1 MFEKTMKLR
10 TAVILCGGKGT
21 RLGLIGKKM
30 PKTLVQINGRPILWY
45 ILNELINNKF
55 NHFILPIGHKGEMI
69 KDYIKNVF
77 SFKKYKIEVIKTGIN
92 SSISKRINKIKNK
105 ILSNN
110 FILLNGDAIF
120 SFNLN
125 KIYLEHLKKNKDI
138 TFLISHA
145 NLSYGVVN
153 IKKNKIINF
162 ERETRFD
169 IVSTS
174 KKKNIYSR
182 VYSGLSVINKKVLK
196 SYNFEKFINFEKEIY
211 PRIIK
216 KNNTDYA
223 IVKGFWFS
231 IDNIKDIEGA
241 KKKNNT
247 IKFNT
252 LNLIKKKYEK
262 KFLEK

>member
-1 MFEKTMKLR
+1 MKLR
-10 TAVILCGGKGT
+10 TAVILCGGKGS

-30 PKTLVQINGRPILWY
+30 PKTLVKINGRPILWY

-55 NHFILPIGHKGEMI
+55 NHFILPIGYKGEMI
-69 KDYIKNVF
+69 KDYIKNF
-77 SFKKYKIEVIKTGIN
+77 FLKKKYKIEVIKTGIN

-125 KIYLEHLKKNKDI
+125 KIYLEHIKKNKDI
-138 TFLISHA
+138 TFLTSHA

-162 ERETRFD
+162 EREIKFD
-169 IVSTS
+169 IVSTY
-174 KKKNIYSR
+174 KTKNIYSR
-182 VYSGLSVINKKVLK
+182 LYSGLSVINKKVLK

-223 IVKGFWFS
+223 IVKGFWLS
-231 IDNIKDIEGA
+231 IDNIKDIDSA
-241 KKKNNT
+241 KKKNNI